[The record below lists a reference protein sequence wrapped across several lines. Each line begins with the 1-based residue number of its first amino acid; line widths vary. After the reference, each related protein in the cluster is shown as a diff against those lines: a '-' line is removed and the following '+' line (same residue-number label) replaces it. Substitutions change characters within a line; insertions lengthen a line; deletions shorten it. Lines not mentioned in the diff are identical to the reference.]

1 MAKKEPKFGE
11 GDIIECPGDGEYGS
25 VERYLIYGY
34 LPESTD
40 YVARYVV
47 LKVFDAT
54 ECGTGVD
61 ECTVAPDEVAE
72 RYLEKFGKKIGFVDL
87 SIFLDGA
94 D

>member
-11 GDIIECPGDGEYGS
+11 GDIVECPGDGEYGS

-34 LPESTD
+34 LPETMD
-40 YVARYVV
+40 YVV

-61 ECTVAPDEVAE
+61 ECTVSPDEVSE
-72 RYLEKFGKKIGFVDL
+72 RYLEQFGKKIGFVDL
-87 SIFLDGA
+87 SIFMDGA

>member
-11 GDIIECPGDGEYGS
+11 GDIVECPGDGEYGS

-34 LPESTD
+34 LPETRD
-40 YVARYVV
+40 YVV

-61 ECTVAPDEVAE
+61 ECTVSPDEVSVK
-72 RYLEKFGKKIGFVDL
+72 YLEQFGKKIGFVDL